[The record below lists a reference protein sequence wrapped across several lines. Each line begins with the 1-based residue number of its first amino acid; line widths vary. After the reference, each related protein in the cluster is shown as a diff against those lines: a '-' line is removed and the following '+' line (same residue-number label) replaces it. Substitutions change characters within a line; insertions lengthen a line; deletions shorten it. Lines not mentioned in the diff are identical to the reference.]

1 MIPVMRKT
9 KIGKQY
15 TIYALKKKLNWV
27 NGKCTSWRI
36 LPLVVRRA
44 LRLNILFLNNHS

>member
-1 MIPVMRKT
+1 MNNFAYSLYLCI
-9 KIGKQY
+9 
-15 TIYALKKKLNWV
+15 KKKLNWV

-36 LPLVVRRA
+36 LLLVVRRA